1 MSEKKID
8 ILKLGNE
15 LTLQRYYFNKFQ
27 ISQELRVP
35 EYIIL
40 YIIKENAADEEI
52 YGGKTFLKEIAEKMQ
67 ISIHSIS
74 KTIPALKER
83 GLVNWL
89 HDGNGSEGT
98 YVTMTEEGSALLE
111 KHQKYMEK
119 IYGRV
124 IEQFGTDNLIQ
135 MLDLMK
141 RLETIMVMKW
151 RI

>member
-1 MSEKKID
+1 
-8 ILKLGNE
+8 
-15 LTLQRYYFNKFQ
+15 
-27 ISQELRVP
+27 
-35 EYIIL
+35 
-40 YIIKENAADEEI
+40 
-52 YGGKTFLKEIAEKMQ
+52 MQ

-119 IYGRV
+119 IYERV

-141 RLETIMVMKW
+141 RLETIMGNEMEN
-151 RI
+151 IEDEEYTGIE